1 MTDLSCRIIIQCMK
15 SESPFNFTSKACL
28 LFIDKGFLTLNDYP
42 ASKISHVMIY
52 KLSLAT
58 E

>member
-1 MTDLSCRIIIQCMK
+1 MTDLSCWIIIQFMK
-15 SESPFNFTSKACL
+15 PESPFNFTFKACL
-28 LFIDKGFLTLNDYP
+28 LFIDKGFLTSNDYP
-42 ASKISHVMIY
+42 ASEISHVIVY

>member
-1 MTDLSCRIIIQCMK
+1 MTDLSCWIIIRCMK
-15 SESPFNFTSKACL
+15 PESPFTFTFKACL
-28 LFIDKGFLTLNDYP
+28 LFIDKGFFTLNDYP
-42 ASKISHVMIY
+42 ASKISHGMIC

>member
-15 SESPFNFTSKACL
+15 PESPFNFTFKACL

-52 KLSLAT
+52 KLSFAT

>member
-1 MTDLSCRIIIQCMK
+1 MK
-15 SESPFNFTSKACL
+15 PESPFNFTFKAYL

-42 ASKISHVMIY
+42 ASEISHVIVY

>member
-1 MTDLSCRIIIQCMK
+1 MTDLSCLIIIQCMK
-15 SESPFNFTSKACL
+15 PESPFNFTFKACL
-28 LFIDKGFLTLNDYP
+28 LFIDKRFLTLNDYP
-42 ASKISHVMIY
+42 ASEISHVIVY

>member
-1 MTDLSCRIIIQCMK
+1 MTDLSCWIIIQCMK
-15 SESPFNFTSKACL
+15 PVSPFNFTFKACL

-42 ASKISHVMIY
+42 ASKISHVIIY
-52 KLSLAT
+52 QLSLAT

>member
-1 MTDLSCRIIIQCMK
+1 MLDNYSMYETR
-15 SESPFNFTSKACL
+15 EPFNFTFKACL
-28 LFIDKGFLTLNDYP
+28 LFIDKGFFTLTDYP
-42 ASKISHVMIY
+42 ASKISHVIIY